1 MYLIDETYLTREL
14 YTPHTKAGVDIDS
27 SGNAITEYIDKY
39 ARLLLQNALGNV
51 LFKLLDEQ
59 IENGNLKTDAP
70 QKWKDLVNG
79 VDYVYSGDNHTWK
92 GLLDI
97 EGAFKESV
105 LAYYVYYHYFLN
117 NLSQVS
123 SFGEVKASSVNSE
136 NVNPSAKL
144 VATWN
149 KYVKLYQGDRTKVEG
164 TLTFVNGVPF
174 YDYFSGNGGYVN
186 LIQFLE
192 HKETDY
198 PDAAKKM
205 ERGYL
210 NTLGI

>member
-14 YTPHTKAGVDIDS
+14 STPNTESGVDIDS
-27 SGNAITEYIDKY
+27 SGNSITEYIDKY

-51 LFKLLDEQ
+51 LFATLDGE
-59 IENGNLKTDAP
+59 IEDGNLKEEAP
-70 QKWKDLVNG
+70 QKWKDLVDG
-79 VDYVYSGDNHTWK
+79 TQYDYSGETYTWK
-92 GLLDI
+92 GLRTI

-149 KYVKLYQGDRTKVEG
+149 KYVKLYQGDRNRVEG
-164 TLTFVNGVPF
+164 NLTFVKGVPF
-174 YDYFSGNGGYVN
+174 YDYYSGNGGYVD

-192 HKETDY
+192 HKESDY
-198 PDAAKKM
+198 LDAAKKM

-210 NTLGI
+210 NLLGV